1 MRSGVRCL
9 LIAGISLSACAG
21 DYPLP
26 PTVCDEYCHVTKD
39 LQCGLFYYPAQCV
52 SQCERDL
59 KGDEACREQLNGVLS
74 CFTMNNAAERRCRA
88 YESFPSHTADAM
100 LCEAALGELE
110 ICSSTLRV
118 ANEPVPP
125 QAGP

>member
-1 MRSGVRCL
+1 LLSG
-9 LIAGISLSACAG
+9 CAG

-26 PTVCDEYCHVTKD
+26 PTACDDYCHGTRD

-59 KGDEACREQLNGVLS
+59 KGDEACREQLTGVLS
-74 CFTMNNAAERRCRA
+74 CFATSNAAERRCRA
-88 YESFPSHTADAM
+88 YESYPWNEVDAS

-110 ICSSTLRV
+110 ICSSTLRIES
-118 ANEPVPP
+118 EPAQPP
-125 QAGP
+125 QPQL